1 MYDARTGTFTD
12 NVVSK
17 LCHHDDDDG
26 AEEGA
31 ATKIVVTTIPT

>member
-17 LCHHDDDDG
+17 LCHHDDDG